1 MSHNADAAAV
11 FWAEF
16 QSSRR
21 DIEALIN
28 VGSSST
34 NFDAI
39 RDRIT
44 QLQGTLTASAIFLPA
59 YDQQQCSKHIKDLID
74 SLETKRTQC
83 APRKKFA
90 FKSRTTPAFAPI
102 TQKHEPVKCDNV
114 VCGA

>member
-44 QLQGTLTASAIFLPA
+44 RLQGTLTASAIFLPA
-59 YDQQQCSKHIKDLID
+59 YRNTRCTVFFHGDQRQPRPYLEHVGGSRRIDLD
-74 SLETKRTQC
+74 TEQ
-83 APRKKFA
+83 
-90 FKSRTTPAFAPI
+90 
-102 TQKHEPVKCDNV
+102 
-114 VCGA
+114 